1 MAARRPDQARRYPAR
16 YRALAG
22 FIVASA
28 AFAAIFVALTLS
40 AFHAPRPHDLPVGI
54 VGPAAVTS
62 RVEHAL
68 DSAAPGAFGWRSY
81 PSETGARTGIAQ
93 REVDGALVA
102 SGRNLRLLV
111 ALGGGT
117 GPAQVLTQAFG
128 AVAARSGRH
137 LVIAD
142 VVPPLPGDT
151 EALSSFFV
159 VLGRSCRSSP

>member
-1 MAARRPDQARRYPAR
+1 MAARRPDQARRHRAR

-22 FIVASA
+22 FILASA

-68 DSAAPGAFGWRSY
+68 DSAVPGAFGWRSY

-93 REVDGALVA
+93 REIDGALVA
-102 SGRNLRLLV
+102 SGPHLRLLI
-111 ALGGGT
+111 AQGGGT

-128 AVAARSGRH
+128 AVAARSRTSPGGGRRG
-137 LVIAD
+137 A
-142 VVPPLPGDT
+142 
-151 EALSSFFV
+151 AAA
-159 VLGRSCRSSP
+159 R